1 MEKEKKKSLIDRVWD
16 LFASV
21 KLAVV
26 IFSVIALTSMVGT
39 VLEQGA
45 EPEKNIKV
53 LSKLFGE
60 SAAPSLYTFF
70 QKLGFMDMYHSWW
83 FVSLLLLFSAN
94 LIICSLDRL
103 PRIWKIVKEPIHP
116 LEPDRLEKMSIK
128 RSLTIKTKFSN
139 TKDFIGDS
147 LKRIGFKASEASLDN
162 GFQLYSE
169 KGNYTRLG
177 VYITHCSIL
186 VILAGAIIG
195 LFLGF
200 NAYLP
205 LQEGETSSVAFKGK
219 DETVPLGFELRC
231 DNFEVSYYAQSDM
244 PKEYKSWL
252 TVIKDG
258 KEVLQKT
265 IVVNDPL
272 TYEGITFYQSSFG
285 TVQGNGIV
293 ILKTVSKDGRASD
306 ISAKIGD
313 TFTIPGTSVQGR
325 IANFS
330 PALAFE
336 QSGRPFTYD
345 QNLKNPAIYVELS
358 GLPSGAYSG
367 WILKRYPQTWSLPDG
382 SRIEFLD
389 YWGVEYTGMQ
399 VRKDP
404 GVLIVYLGCIM
415 MAIGLYITFFMSHRR
430 IWVHV
435 AEDKGGPRIIIG
447 ASANKNRAAFERTIE
462 KFVGMISVGQK
473 GGK

>member
-21 KLAVV
+21 KFAVV
-26 IFSVIALTSMVGT
+26 IFSIIALTSMVGT
-39 VLEQGA
+39 ILEQGA

-53 LSKLFGE
+53 LTKMFGE
-60 SAAPSLYTFF
+60 SAAPELYTVFE
-70 QKLGFMDMYHSWW
+70 KLGFMNMYHSWW

-103 PRIWKIVKEPIHP
+103 PRIWKIVKEPIRP
-116 LEPDRLEKMSIK
+116 LEPERLEKMSIK
-128 RSLTIKTKFSN
+128 RSLKIKTKFSD

-162 GFQLYSE
+162 GVQLYSE

-177 VYITHCSIL
+177 VYVTHFSIL
-186 VILAGAIIG
+186 IILAGAIIG
-195 LFLGF
+195 LFFGF

-205 LQEGETSSVAFKGK
+205 LQEGETSSVAYQGRDKK
-219 DETVPLGFELRC
+219 IPLGFEIHC
-231 DNFEVSYYAQSDM
+231 DNFEVSFYGQSDM

-252 TVIKDG
+252 TVIKNG
-258 KEVLQKT
+258 KEVLHKT

-272 TYEGITFYQSSFG
+272 TYDGITFYQSSFG
-285 TVQGNGIV
+285 TLSGNGIV
-293 ILKTVSKDGRASD
+293 ILKTVSKDGRTSD
-306 ISAKIGD
+306 VNTRIGD
-313 TFTIPGTSVQGR
+313 TFTVPGTSVHGR
-325 IANFS
+325 ITNFS
-330 PALAFE
+330 PALAFD

-345 QNLKNPAIYVELS
+345 ENLKNPGIYVEFS

-367 WILKRYPQTWSLPDG
+367 WILKRYPKTWDLPDG

-415 MAIGLYITFFMSHRR
+415 MAVGLYVTFFMSHRKV
-430 IWVHV
+430 WVHV
-435 AEDKGGPRIIIG
+435 AEEKGGQKVIVG
-447 ASANKNRAAFERTIE
+447 ASANKNRAAFERKIE
-462 KFVGMISVGQK
+462 KFIGVISSSQK